1 MHYELYI
8 DLFFLVNFLMDYFL
22 LLMVGKMLKCRIRRL
37 RIAAGSGLGAFLT
50 CIFIVFLRGKL
61 WRLVLFHGVMSL
73 SLLKTGLEIKEKR
86 TLVKAWILLY
96 VSAFLLGGI
105 LNVFQPYVRVGI
117 VFLVLAFGGYHLSL
131 GIWNLLSYFHR
142 NKSGS
147 CKVRLYRNH
156 KEYEVYAMID
166 TGNRL
171 RDPLTG
177 RPVHVIAGEM
187 AEKFDCGDLKSARV
201 ITYRSIGKENG
212 TMPVLTMDCMCCWCE
227 QEEKWVEK
235 PLVAVSENQELS
247 GVYEMILNPDDL

>member
-22 LLMVGKMLKCRIRRL
+22 LLIVGKMLKCRVRRA
-37 RIAAGSGLGAFLT
+37 RIAAGAGLGALLA
-50 CIFIVFLRGKL
+50 CIFIVFLRGTL
-61 WRLVLFHGVMSL
+61 WRLVLFHGVVNL

-86 TLVKAWILLY
+86 TLIKAWILLY
-96 VSAFLLGGI
+96 VSAFLLGGM
-105 LNVFQPYVRVGI
+105 LNTFQPYVRIGV
-117 VFLVLAFGGYHLSL
+117 VFLALAFAGYHLSL
-131 GIWNLLSYFHR
+131 GVWNLLSYFHR

-156 KEYEVYAMID
+156 KECEAYAIID

-177 RPVHVIAGEM
+177 RPVHVIAGET
-187 AEKFDCGDLKSARV
+187 AEKLGCDDLKNARL
-201 ITYRSIGKENG
+201 ITYQSIGKDHG
-212 TMPVLTMDCMCCWCE
+212 TMPVLVMDCLRCQFE

-235 PLVAVSENQELS
+235 PLVAVSGNQKLS
-247 GVYEMILNPDDL
+247 GVYDMILNPDDL